1 MNNEYLWEK
10 TGEDPEI
17 AKLENALAAFRYRED
32 APPARAVAVVERNSF
47 RSRLAIAFA
56 APAFAAVAIAA
67 GLWLSYDD
75 ETEIIFIHQPP
86 AQETFEKPSE
96 IRTPVVQPVT
106 QPKQPINR
114 RSHGAQFASTRTPQR
129 SQEKVHS
136 RKPAT
141 VALTQEERYAY
152 HQLMLALSISS
163 SKLKVVQ
170 DAINGVESNET
181 STKQN
186 DR

>member
-1 MNNEYLWEK
+1 
-10 TGEDPEI
+10 
-17 AKLENALAAFRYRED
+17 
-32 APPARAVAVVERNSF
+32 
-47 RSRLAIAFA
+47 
-56 APAFAAVAIAA
+56 
-67 GLWLSYDD
+67 
-75 ETEIIFIHQPP
+75 
-86 AQETFEKPSE
+86 
-96 IRTPVVQPVT
+96 
-106 QPKQPINR
+106 
-114 RSHGAQFASTRTPQR
+114 
-129 SQEKVHS
+129 
-136 RKPAT
+136 

>member
-10 TGEDPEI
+10 TGEDAEI
-17 AKLENALAAFRYRED
+17 ANLENALAAFRYRED
-32 APPARAVAVVERNSF
+32 TPPALPVAAVERKPF
-47 RSRLAIAFA
+47 RLRLAIAFA

-67 GLWLSYDD
+67 GLWFRYD
-75 ETEIIFIHQPP
+75 ETELIFIHQP
-86 AQETFEKPSE
+86 AVQETVEKPSE
-96 IRTPVVQPVT
+96 IRTPAVQPAP
-106 QPKQPINR
+106 PKQPIDR
-114 RSHGAQFASTRTPQR
+114 RSHGVQYASTRTPRR
-129 SQEKVHS
+129 SQERSHA
-136 RKPAT
+136 RKPET

-152 HQLMLALSISS
+152 RQLMLALSISS

-186 DR
+186 NR

>member
-17 AKLENALAAFRYRED
+17 AKLENALATFRYREN
-32 APPARAVAVVERNSF
+32 APPAPAVAAVERNSF

-56 APAFAAVAIAA
+56 APAFAAFAIAA
-67 GLWLSYDD
+67 GLWFRYD

-96 IRTPVVQPVT
+96 IRTPAVQPAT
-106 QPKQPINR
+106 QPKQPVDR
-114 RSHGAQFASTRTPQR
+114 RRHGAQFASTRTPRR